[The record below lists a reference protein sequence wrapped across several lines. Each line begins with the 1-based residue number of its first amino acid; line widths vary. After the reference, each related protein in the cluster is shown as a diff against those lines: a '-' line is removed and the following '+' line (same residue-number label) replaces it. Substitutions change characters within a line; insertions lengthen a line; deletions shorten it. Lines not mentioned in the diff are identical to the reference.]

1 MDSIS
6 GNSNVTIKT
15 NYPAL
20 YTLVVVFFFWGFFA
34 AGNSVFIPFCKNFF
48 NLDQFQSQLID
59 FAFYTAY
66 YFGSLFFFLFSS
78 YKGFDLVSNWGFK
91 KSIVFGLLFSALGA
105 GVMIWAVQEG
115 IYVALL
121 IGLFVVAL
129 GFSLQ
134 QIAANPLAILLG
146 NPKTGA
152 SRVNLAGGVNSF
164 GTTIGPLIVAFLL
177 FGTTQAIND
186 EQIQHLSLGKMS
198 LLYGGV
204 GILFIVAAALFY
216 FSKNVPSGIGKEA
229 MEKPKKAII
238 TLLVMTALLVI
249 SFGSVFKTY
258 SSDAALEVVA
268 LEQKLNRIVLTDNV
282 LDNNETEYLSE
293 SQEQE
298 LEYLKTQI
306 KDLKNPIEYQRML
319 WLGLGLL
326 SVLGCL
332 FYAYNKSSKNSNGWG
347 AMQYPQLVLGMV
359 AILMYTGAEV
369 GIGSNLGEL
378 LKLEE
383 FGGMHS
389 SEIAPYISMY
399 WGSLMIGR
407 WAGAVSVFNLSKRQR
422 VLALIIVPV
431 IAFLVVIG
439 VNSLAGNNMK
449 SLYYYSICV
458 LLQVFFSF
466 LSKDKAAR
474 TLLLFSVFGILSMVV
489 GLLTDGMIAIYAF
502 LAGGLAC
509 SIMWPA
515 IFNLAI
521 IGLGKY
527 TAQGS
532 SFLIMMILGAGIL
545 PPLQG
550 KVADILGIHN
560 SYFIVLLCFIYL
572 LVFAIIV
579 KKVLLKQ
586 NIVIDRID

>member
-1 MDSIS
+1 MNSTS
-6 GNSNVTIKT
+6 ESSNVTIKT

-48 NLDQFQSQLID
+48 HLDQFQSQLID

-66 YFGSLFFFLFSS
+66 YFGSLFLFLFSS
-78 YKGFDLVSNWGFK
+78 YKGYDLVSNWGFK

-105 GVMIWAVQEG
+105 GVMIWAVQVG
-115 IYVALL
+115 VYAALL
-121 IGLFVVAL
+121 VGLFVVAL

-177 FGTTQAIND
+177 FGTTETISD
-186 EQIQHLSLGKMS
+186 EKIQHLSLGKMS
-198 LLYGGV
+198 LLYGAV

-216 FSKNVPSGIGKEA
+216 FSKNVPAGIEREP
-229 MEKPKKAII
+229 MEKPKKAIA
-238 TLLVMTALLVI
+238 TLLVMTVLLII

-258 SSDAALEVVA
+258 SSDAALEVVV
-268 LEQKLNRIVLTDNV
+268 LEQHLSELVSVERD
-282 LDNNETEYLSE
+282 LDTNKGEYLNHNVE
-293 SQEQE
+293 D
-298 LEYLKTQI
+298 LKTQI
-306 KDLKNPIEYQRML
+306 KDLKNPIEYQRMV
-319 WLGLGLL
+319 WLGLGLI

-332 FYAYNKSSKNSNGWG
+332 FYAYNKSAKNSSGWG

-422 VLALIIVPV
+422 TLALILVPMVAFFV
-431 IAFLVVIG
+431 IIG
-439 VNSLAGNNMK
+439 VNSLAGNNMEP
-449 SLYYYSICV
+449 LYYYSVCV

-466 LSKDKAAR
+466 LSNDKAAR
-474 TLLLFSVFGILSMVV
+474 TLLLFSVFGILSIVT
-489 GLLTDGMIAIYAF
+489 GLLTEGIIAVYAF

-572 LVFAIIV
+572 LIFAVVV
-579 KKVLLKQ
+579 KRVLIKQ

>member
-1 MDSIS
+1 MNSTS
-6 GNSNVTIKT
+6 ESSNVTIKT

-48 NLDQFQSQLID
+48 HLDQFQSQLID

-66 YFGSLFFFLFSS
+66 YFGSLFLFLFSS
-78 YKGFDLVSNWGFK
+78 YKGYDLVSNWGFK

-105 GVMIWAVQEG
+105 GVMIWAVQVG
-115 IYVALL
+115 VYAALL
-121 IGLFVVAL
+121 VGLFVVAL

-177 FGTTQAIND
+177 FGTTEVISD
-186 EQIQHLSLGKMS
+186 EKIQHLSLGKMS
-198 LLYGGV
+198 LLYGAV

-216 FSKNVPSGIGKEA
+216 FSKNVPAGIEKEP

-238 TLLVMTALLVI
+238 TLMVMTILLVV

-258 SSDAALEVVA
+258 SSDAAFEVVE
-268 LEQKLNRIVLTDNV
+268 LEQKLNFLVSSELV
-282 LDNNETEYLSE
+282 LDSNDMEDLNKN
-293 SQEQE
+293 QE
-298 LEYLKTQI
+298 LENLKVQI
-306 KDLKNPIEYQRML
+306 KDLKNPIEYQRMIWL
-319 WLGLGLL
+319 SLGLI

-332 FYAYNKSSKNSNGWG
+332 FFAYTRSSKNSKGWG
-347 AMQYPQLVLGMV
+347 AMQYPQLILGMI

-378 LKLEE
+378 LRLKE

-407 WAGAVSVFNLSKRQR
+407 WAGAVSVFNLKRTQR
-422 VLALIIVPV
+422 TLALIIVPI
-431 IAFLVVIG
+431 IAFLVIIG
-439 VNSLAGNNMK
+439 VNSLAGNNMQP
-449 SLYYYSICV
+449 LYYYSICV
-458 LLQVFFSF
+458 LLQVLFSF

-474 TLLLFSVFGILSMVV
+474 TLLLFSVFGILSIVTGLVTEGMVAV
-489 GLLTDGMIAIYAF
+489 YAF

-572 LVFAIIV
+572 LIFAVVV
-579 KKVLLKQ
+579 KRVLIKQ
-586 NIVIDRID
+586 NIIIDRID

>member
-1 MDSIS
+1 MDSTS
-6 GNSNVTIKT
+6 ESSNVTTKT

-48 NLDQFQSQLID
+48 HLDQFQSQLID

-66 YFGSLFFFLFSS
+66 YFGSLFLFLFSS

-121 IGLFVVAL
+121 VGLFVVAL

-204 GILFIVAAALFY
+204 GILFIIAAALFY
-216 FSKNVPSGIGKEA
+216 FSKNVPAGIEREA

-238 TLLVMTALLVI
+238 TLLVMTALLII

-268 LEQKLNRIVLTDNV
+268 LEQKLNRSVLTENA
-282 LDNNETEYLSE
+282 LDSNEIVHLSE
-293 SQEQE
+293 SQE
-298 LEYLKTQI
+298 LEDLKTQI
-306 KDLKNPIEYQRML
+306 KELKDPIEYQRMI
-319 WLGLGLL
+319 WLGLGLI

-332 FYAYNKSSKNSNGWG
+332 FYAYNKSSKNSSGWG

-407 WAGAVSVFNLSKRQR
+407 WAGAVSVFNLSQRQR
-422 VLALIIVPV
+422 TLALILVPM

-439 VNSLAGNNMK
+439 VNSLAGNNMEP
-449 SLYYYSICV
+449 LYYYSGCV

-474 TLLLFSVFGILSMVV
+474 TLLLFSVFGILSIVV

>member
-1 MDSIS
+1 MNLSS
-6 GNSNVTIKT
+6 QNSDTTTKT

-48 NLDQFQSQLID
+48 HLDQFQSQLID

-66 YFGSLFFFLFSS
+66 YFGSLFLFLFSS
-78 YKGFDLVSNWGFK
+78 YKGYDLVSSWGFK

-105 GVMIWAVQEG
+105 GVMIWAVQAG
-115 IYVALL
+115 IYTALL
-121 IGLFVVAL
+121 VGLFVVAL

-146 NPKTGA
+146 SPKTGA
-152 SRVNLAGGVNSF
+152 SRVNLGGGVNSF
-164 GTTIGPLIVAFLL
+164 GTTIGPLIVAFFL
-177 FGTTQAIND
+177 FGTTEAISD

-198 LLYGGV
+198 LLYGAV
-204 GILFIVAAALFY
+204 AVLFIIAAALFY
-216 FSKNVPSGIGKEA
+216 FSKKVPSGIEKEF
-229 MEKPKKAII
+229 MEKPKKAIT
-238 TLLVMTALLVI
+238 TLLIMTLLLVV
-249 SFGSVFKTY
+249 SFGFVFKTY
-258 SSDAALEVVA
+258 SSEEALEVTV
-268 LEQKLNRIVLTDNV
+268 LEQKREELLSASSFNTASDIVMRNQNTELNN
-282 LDNNETEYLSE
+282 
-293 SQEQE
+293 
-298 LEYLKTQI
+298 LEAQI
-306 KDLKNPIEYQRML
+306 KDLKDPIEYQRMI
-319 WLGLGLL
+319 WLSLGLL
-326 SVLGCL
+326 SVLACL
-332 FYAYNKSSKNSNGWG
+332 FYAYSRSTKDTKGWG
-347 AMQYPQLVLGMV
+347 AMQYPQLILGMI

-407 WAGAVSVFNLSKRQR
+407 WAGAVSVFNLKKGQRQ
-422 VLALIIVPV
+422 LALIVVP
-431 IAFLVVIG
+431 ILAFLVIIG
-439 VNSLAGNNMK
+439 VNTLAGNNMQP
-449 SLYYYSICV
+449 LYYYSLCV
-458 LLQVFFSF
+458 LLQIFFSF
-466 LSKDKAAR
+466 ISKDRAAR
-474 TLLLFSVFGILSMVV
+474 TLLLFSLFGIIAVAV
-489 GLLTDGMIAIYAF
+489 GLLTEGTIAIYAF

-560 SYFIVLLCFIYL
+560 SYFIVLLCFVYL
-572 LVFAIIV
+572 FIFAIVV

-586 NIVIDRID
+586 NIVIDKID